1 VSKDGQLLQVW
12 VNLAKSL
19 LVASEVAS
27 PTGIDQKRGAK
38 EKVLGIL
45 LCCLLM
51 FGLTLQVACGGGGSS
66 SGGSGGTPRG
76 NYTVTI
82 LGTSGSLHHSTPV
95 TLTVQ

>member
-1 VSKDGQLLQVW
+1 MSYALWLPLLGIV
-12 VNLAKSL
+12 LAN
-19 LVASEVAS
+19 A
-27 PTGIDQKRGAK
+27 GRNQKHSTK

-51 FGLTLQVACGGGGSS
+51 FGLASQLACGGGSSTS

-82 LGTSGSLHHSTPV
+82 LGTSGSLQHSTPV